1 MTNTPIGESL
11 ALSSLNRIFDVVR
24 LIKSF
29 QGLDIKPPEPE
40 RSYKADAKLSHELLT
55 DIKVES
61 IVFN

>member
-1 MTNTPIGESL
+1 MTNTSTGESL
-11 ALSSLNRIFDVVR
+11 ALSSLNRIFGVVR

-29 QGLDIKPPEPE
+29 QKLNIKPPQPA

-55 DIKVES
+55 DIEVES